1 MQIHS
6 NWLFCLFPLVKHLV
20 NCHCYLVEWRSNISS
35 ELSNVNHSILE
46 LVIAGRACISVHIFI
61 ARPQNRSR
69 ALAIYAAGSAMLVIT
84 MRSVPTVV
92 YIYISVRLRRDP
104 RLEPLWQ

>member
-20 NCHCYLVEWRSNISS
+20 NCYCYLVQWRSTISS

-46 LVIAGRACISVHIFI
+46 PVIAGRACISVHIFI
-61 ARPQNRSR
+61 ARLQNRSR
-69 ALAIYAAGSAMLVIT
+69 ALAMYAAGSAMLVIT
-84 MRSVPTVV
+84 VRSVPTVV
-92 YIYISVRLRRDP
+92 YMYISVRLRCDL
-104 RLEPLWQ
+104 RLELLW